1 MNTVTKTKENPIGYK
16 TEEELISDV
25 SQATP
30 HRLVQMLYQGAL
42 KRIIIAKDAIDN
54 NDYETRDKTIDRI
67 ISIIKSL
74 DESLNYKDGGEIAKG
89 LHLVYHQSIL
99 LLLEAQQ
106 YNTSSLLEEPFEILA
121 QMNDSWNNINK

>member
-1 MNTVTKTKENPIGYK
+1 
-16 TEEELISDV
+16 
-25 SQATP
+25 
-30 HRLVQMLYQGAL
+30 MLYQGAL